1 MVLKIYFLRH
11 GETAFSKTGDFCGWV
26 DEPLTAEGKLM
37 AEDFATAYGGI
48 NWAAIYSSPMK
59 RTVETARPVSLKTGV
74 EIQLR
79 EGLKEINYGK
89 WELKSHAE
97 IKTDYKADY
106 DKWVSEPGWNSPTD
120 GETAFQI
127 AERSCAVIQEALAKH
142 ADGAVLFVS
151 HKATIRIMLCSL
163 LGIELGRYRDR
174 VNALTGSVSLVTF
187 DQHGPR
193 LDILGDRNHLREEL
207 RIREGT

>member
-1 MVLKIYFLRH
+1 MALKLYFLRH
-11 GETAFSKTGDFCGWV
+11 GETSFSKTGDFCGWV

-37 AEDFATAYGGI
+37 AEDFATAYG
-48 NWAAIYSSPMK
+48 ATKFSAIYCSPMK
-59 RTVETARPVSLKTGV
+59 RTVETAEPIARKLGI
-74 EIQLR
+74 ELQLR
-79 EGLKEINYGK
+79 DGLKEINYGQ
-89 WELKSHAE
+89 WELKTHDE
-97 IKTDYKADY
+97 IKREFKLDY
-106 DKWVSEPGWNSPTD
+106 DKWVSEPGWNSPTG

-142 ADGAVLFVS
+142 AEGDVLFVS

-174 VNALTGSVSLVTF
+174 VNALTASVSVVNF

-193 LDILGDRNHLREEL
+193 LDILGDRNHLRLEL
-207 RIREGT
+207 RNREGT